1 MGCTASSPTAEVDGS
16 GGQKI
21 NGAKHAATV
30 GGGSR
35 ERREANGETQ
45 RRTKAGSIHIR
56 EIRSAHIIQ

>member
-1 MGCTASSPTAEVDGS
+1 MSSVFTVVMGCTASSATAEVDGS
-16 GGQKI
+16 GGGQKV

-45 RRTKAGSIHIR
+45 RRTKAG
-56 EIRSAHIIQ
+56 